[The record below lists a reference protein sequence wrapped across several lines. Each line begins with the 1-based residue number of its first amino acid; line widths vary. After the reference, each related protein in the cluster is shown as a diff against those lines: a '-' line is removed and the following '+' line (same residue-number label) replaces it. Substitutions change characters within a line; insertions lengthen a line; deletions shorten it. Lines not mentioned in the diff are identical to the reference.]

1 MYERQDKTTRGVR
14 DVTLFPTITLDW
26 PGATYSKHVA
36 CAKCE
41 LNFTSNA
48 KFYSY
53 AVKDRVNIKK
63 ENPSDSCFLK
73 KFEVGVFKARNGC
86 HFFWKGFWLTCQVWR
101 YEIGFANAGN
111 FSFSYC
117 LTQTK
122 KHTREFLGSGN
133 ITDNLSTTSHFVP
146 RSFHVEKQQ
155 RQFGSDQEWRWIF
168 TLFTSPVTLSF
179 CYQFFVL
186 KLFDRCPLKPW
197 TC

>member
-1 MYERQDKTTRGVR
+1 MRSKIAWTLKRKTLVILVSWKNLRSVFLKHEMA
-14 DVTLFPTITLDW
+14 VISFEKAFDW
-26 PGATYSKHVA
+26 PVRCGDMKLAS
-36 CAKCE
+36 
-41 LNFTSNA
+41 
-48 KFYSY
+48 
-53 AVKDRVNIKK
+53 
-63 ENPSDSCFLK
+63 
-73 KFEVGVFKARNGC
+73 
-86 HFFWKGFWLTCQVWR
+86 LTL
-101 YEIGFANAGN
+101 EN

-133 ITDNLSTTSHFVP
+133 VTDNLSTTSHFVP

>member
-1 MYERQDKTTRGVR
+1 M
-14 DVTLFPTITLDW
+14 TLFPTITLDW
-26 PGATYSKHVA
+26 PGATYSKQ
-36 CAKCE
+36 

-63 ENPSDSCFLK
+63 ENPRDSCFLK

-133 ITDNLSTTSHFVP
+133 ITD
-146 RSFHVEKQQ
+146 EQ
-155 RQFGSDQEWRWIF
+155 RKFGSDQEWRWIV

-197 TC
+197 TY